1 MLMDEGREFAVKGA
15 YRLKYLMQYL
25 RAEVDLDDNILREQL
40 LFYCPYDLKKKV
52 IGVPENTIAMQM
64 SG

>member
-1 MLMDEGREFAVKGA
+1 
-15 YRLKYLMQYL
+15 L